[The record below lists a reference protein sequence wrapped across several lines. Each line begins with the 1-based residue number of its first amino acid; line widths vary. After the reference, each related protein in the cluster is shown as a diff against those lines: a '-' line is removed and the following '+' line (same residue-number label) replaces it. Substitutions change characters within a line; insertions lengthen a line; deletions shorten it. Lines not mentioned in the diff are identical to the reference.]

1 METIIKIVET
11 ANVHELGKY
20 ITKIDISDERNY
32 TIMMEEIQKTVHLG
46 DGSDLNTRMLY
57 LNGIINYYKDVPGDI
72 FVDMDLN
79 TERAYFR
86 EKT

>member
-11 ANVHELGKY
+11 ANINEVGEY

-32 TIMMEEIQKTVHLG
+32 TLVLEGEQKTVYLG
-46 DGSDLNTRMLY
+46 DCSDLNTRMLY
-57 LNGIINYYKDVPGDI
+57 LNGILKLTKDTPGEIFIN
-72 FVDMDLN
+72 MDLN
-79 TERAYFR
+79 TEDAFFR